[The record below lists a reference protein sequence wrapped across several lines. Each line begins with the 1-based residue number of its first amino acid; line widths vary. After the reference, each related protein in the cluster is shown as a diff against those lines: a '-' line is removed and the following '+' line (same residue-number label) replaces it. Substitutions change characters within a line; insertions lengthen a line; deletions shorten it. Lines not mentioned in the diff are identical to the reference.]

1 MIAPKAAYWRNPV
14 VLRGHDLLSV
24 PIGRT
29 ETLRV
34 ENGTMYVEVRL
45 TDYGEKW
52 VKQCEE
58 TEHEPCCFPGYVL
71 KMWTEEAISE
81 ADLMEISVVPVPK
94 GEVPDDV
101 EPLRLKEE

>member
-1 MIAPKAAYWRNPV
+1 M
-14 VLRGHDLLSV
+14 LREHDLLSV

-34 ENGTMYVEVRL
+34 ENGTMHVEVRL

-52 VKQCEE
+52 VKQYEE
-58 TEHEPCCFPGYVL
+58 AEHEPCCFPGYAL
-71 KMWTEEAISE
+71 KMRIEETISE
-81 ADLMEISVVPVPK
+81 AHLMEISVVPVPK